1 MFFIAY
7 LMSSSICGMSRLL
20 SAEVRDERSEASV
33 MVSGSRRFKDVDEF
47 EVECSEE

>member
-20 SAEVRDERSEASV
+20 STEVRDERSEASV
-33 MVSGSRRFKDVDEF
+33 MVRGSRRFKDVDKF
-47 EVECSEE
+47 EVECGEE